1 MCTSPPQASCNASD
15 KSQARNEGQE
25 GERFLSFYLG
35 GSVEHVVCERLR
47 LSGRDTQAFPRI
59 L

>member
-1 MCTSPPQASCNASD
+1 MCTSPPHASCNARD
-15 KSQARNEGQE
+15 KSQARNDSQE

-35 GSVEHVVCERLR
+35 GSVEHMVCERLR
-47 LSGRDTQAFPRI
+47 LTGCDTQAFPRI